1 MAQPN
6 DKPKA
11 TVKRVKARAKFTAKQ
26 IKPGY
31 APLTGQPLTRFVGN
45 PTSGLGKYA
54 KLALK
59 ALRANGGQMDIKQI
73 TDLMVAD
80 KAADP
85 KKAINCQYSE
95 LPEAKKKIERH
106 TARKVMEN
114 LASRGLIEIS
124 NADNV
129 TERKV
134 RGGGTETANFG
145 IQKAYQLKEWAAPIV
160 DTL

>member
-11 TVKRVKARAKFTAKQ
+11 TVKRVKARVKVPAKQ
-26 IKPGY
+26 IKPGF
-31 APLTGQPLTRFVGN
+31 APLTGEPLTRFVGE
-45 PTSGLGKYA
+45 PTKGLGKYA

-85 KKAINCQYSE
+85 KKAINCQFDE
-95 LPEAKKKIERH
+95 LPEAKQKIERH
-106 TARKVMEN
+106 TARKTMEN
-114 LASRGLIEIS
+114 LASRGLIDIS

-134 RGGGTETANFG
+134 RGGGTATANFG